1 MGLIW
6 ILAAALWGVA
16 EATVFFV
23 VPDVLITYAAVRWN
37 FRAGLKLS
45 LATALAAAAGG
56 AVLWWWGAVDANAAR
71 AAMLRVPAIGPDLLE
86 KARAGMAG
94 ANWPLNLTMGALS
107 GTPYKLY
114 AVEAGARGID
124 ALLFVALSIPARLV
138 RFVLTAAL
146 AVTGHALFKHLGI
159 ERWSMRVLALAW
171 IIVYATYWIIRG
183 L

>member
-6 ILAAALWGVA
+6 ILAATLWGVA

-23 VPDVLITYAAVRWN
+23 VPDVLITYAAVHWN

-45 LATALAAAAGG
+45 LVTALAAAAGG
-56 AVLWWWGAVDANAAR
+56 AVLWRWGAVDADAAR
-71 AAMLRVPAIGPDLLE
+71 AVMLYVPAIGPDLLE
-86 KARAGMAG
+86 GARAGMVSAD
-94 ANWPLNLTMGALS
+94 WPMNLAMGALS

-146 AVTGHALFKHLGI
+146 AVTGDALFKHLGI

-171 IIVYATYWIIRG
+171 IAVYTTYWIIRG

>member
-1 MGLIW
+1 M
-6 ILAAALWGVA
+6 A

-45 LATALAAAAGG
+45 LVTALAAAAGG

-94 ANWPLNLTMGALS
+94 AN
-107 GTPYKLY
+107 
-114 AVEAGARGID
+114 
-124 ALLFVALSIPARLV
+124 
-138 RFVLTAAL
+138 
-146 AVTGHALFKHLGI
+146 
-159 ERWSMRVLALAW
+159 
-171 IIVYATYWIIRG
+171 
-183 L
+183 